1 VCGCVCGVCVK
12 KKEFVDDLSYVAG
25 SAVYIKKQGGQLV
38 SLKELDSTVLSCVF
52 AIEHLT

>member
-25 SAVYIKKQGGQLV
+25 SAIYIKKQGGQLV